1 MALIRWL
8 LFFRTMLGDREQTR
22 SQINPPRSCSPFCHW
37 KSIGKIFSCWEY
49 AYRNLLKQVVLSH
62 ICWYD
67 RYQEWPWTSE
77 KGSFSYFHTCWYKD
91 LVIFIHV
98 IFSVI
103 SSSLWNSS
111 QYSQQV
117 PIIPTCPFLYI
128 TKAFYYSCSCKN
140 GCHYL
145 WEHGVFVIQ
154 YTTEEVYTLSFSYQ
168 LLLIVPQ
175 ALADCRVPSHFYD
188 EMLMRPILFRSCVG
202 NHIALSSEKQ
212 LVWHVRN
219 CL

>member
-1 MALIRWL
+1 MAMNLRER
-8 LFFRTMLGDREQTR
+8 LFF
-22 SQINPPRSCSPFCHW
+22 
-37 KSIGKIFSCWEY
+37 IFSYMLIQRFSHFHSCHFLCY
-49 AYRNLLKQVVLSH
+49 FLSLMKFF
-62 ICWYD
+62 
-67 RYQEWPWTSE
+67 T
-77 KGSFSYFHTCWYKD
+77 
-91 LVIFIHV
+91 
-98 IFSVI
+98 IFSKV
-103 SSSLWNSS
+103 LF
-111 QYSQQV
+111 
-117 PIIPTCPFLYI
+117 IPTCPFLYI

-175 ALADCRVPSHFYD
+175 TLADCRVPSHFYD
-188 EMLMRPILFRSCVG
+188 EMRPILFGSCVG
-202 NHIALSSEKQ
+202 NHIALSSEIQ